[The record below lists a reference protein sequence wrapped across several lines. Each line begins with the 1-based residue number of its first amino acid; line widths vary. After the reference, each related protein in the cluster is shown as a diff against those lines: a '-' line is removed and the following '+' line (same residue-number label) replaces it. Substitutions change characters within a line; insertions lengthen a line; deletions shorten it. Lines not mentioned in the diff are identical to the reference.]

1 MRFSVRA
8 RAQNALFRRMCFSLP
23 AQTWSHLTQRRIL
36 RRRSHVK
43 AQSALA
49 TSRKGVPCAG
59 DATRDVTERRI
70 LGGRRHGKAHFACGP
85 HQRARSACG
94 RWLRREAV
102 FAGLCTLLRTHGR
115 SRDRA
120 GPWAP
125 RHRGTHGPRDAQ
137 VPGPEVHATGA
148 VTQPPTRAHEA
159 SSEPI
164 VIENSQAGCANASN
178 GGINPADSTPRASSN
193 AANQAGSSYF
203 PLPHAIT
210 FDEQLPQ
217 MERRGLVVEDR
228 DFAIS
233 KLQDLSYYR
242 LCD

>member
-1 MRFSVRA
+1 MTPRRIASQQCTQVPHSATGVSRKDALWGGHSHGKAHSACGPHQRAHSACGRSPRVRFSVRA

-125 RHRGTHGPRDAQ
+125 RH
-137 VPGPEVHATGA
+137 
-148 VTQPPTRAHEA
+148 
-159 SSEPI
+159 
-164 VIENSQAGCANASN
+164 
-178 GGINPADSTPRASSN
+178 
-193 AANQAGSSYF
+193 
-203 PLPHAIT
+203 
-210 FDEQLPQ
+210 
-217 MERRGLVVEDR
+217 
-228 DFAIS
+228 
-233 KLQDLSYYR
+233 
-242 LCD
+242 